1 MEGLL
6 DFGLCSSARSRGQA
20 TRHAKK
26 REMRE
31 KHRQRITSS
40 SSSSSSSCFRRF
52 KSPSRKPILT
62 VRNQPAKEH
71 NSIQY
76 THDMNNAGR
85 NYGVPFST
93 QRPTEDISSLK
104 GPLRGQQLA
113 FCKALQHEVI
123 EQDREWLK
131 ATIDSHLEAFGRIK
145 WARYQDI
152 RKHLLEVLKGDSLR
166 HSEPSYFQAFHDGN
180 DEGAEA
186 GIRSYIEGFRPILE
200 SEAEEEDNTANWV
213 FLGRF
218 KKRNGWTMASFLRK
232 SFDHEVKLL
241 KKSGT
246 SPAISALLQ
255 EIRPDLTNI
264 AVLRRRNT
272 DNPCLQ
278 TLLEAIEKENHIA
291 VSKSQHMYIESRM
304 ADIRANTS

>member
-1 MEGLL
+1 
-6 DFGLCSSARSRGQA
+6 
-20 TRHAKK
+20 
-26 REMRE
+26 
-31 KHRQRITSS
+31 
-40 SSSSSSSCFRRF
+40 
-52 KSPSRKPILT
+52 
-62 VRNQPAKEH
+62 
-71 NSIQY
+71 
-76 THDMNNAGR
+76 MNNAGR

-93 QRPTEDISSLK
+93 RRPTEDISSLK

-123 EQDREWLK
+123 EQDREWLEG
-131 ATIDSHLEAFGRIK
+131 TIDEHLHVFGRIK
-145 WARYQDI
+145 RSRYQNI
-152 RKHLLEVLKGDSLR
+152 RSHLLDVLQGDTLR
-166 HSEPSYFQAFHDGN
+166 RSDPSYFHAFHDGN

-186 GIRSYIEGFRPILE
+186 GIRSYIEGFRSILE
-200 SEAEEEDNTANWV
+200 SEADEEDNIDWV

-218 KKRNGWTMASFLRK
+218 KKRKDWTMAGFLRK

-264 AVLRRRNT
+264 AVLRRRHS

-278 TLLEAIEKENHIA
+278 ALLEACEKENHFA
-291 VSKSQHMYIESRM
+291 ASKCQHMYIESRM
-304 ADIRANTS
+304 ADIRANTF